1 MPENTYDLIVIGSG
15 PGGYV
20 AAIRGAQLGLKTA
33 LVEKDPVLGGTCLNV
48 GCIPS
53 KALLHS
59 TEILHTLEHNAAA
72 SGITAKDIK
81 TDIATLMKKKESVVK
96 QLNGGVKTL
105 VTKRKIDIVQGKAR
119 LGGNDH
125 QVIVEGEKG
134 GQTLK
139 GKHILIAT
147 GSVPV
152 ELPFMKFDGE
162 TIVSSTEAIAFDKVP
177 EKLVVIGAGAI
188 GLEIGSVW
196 SRLGSEVTVVE
207 LLPQI
212 SPNYDKDVSKLAE
225 RLLAKQGLKFEL
237 GAKVTGV
244 KTEKGKSVLTA
255 ERDGKTLEFPA
266 DKILVAVGRKPF
278 TAGLDLDKAG
288 VQLDDKGRIKTD
300 EHFRTTAS
308 GIYAIGDVI
317 AGPMLAHKA
326 EEEGVACVDHIAGK
340 AAHVNYDL
348 VPGVVY
354 TEPEIAG
361 VGLGEDAAKEKGIKV
376 NVGKFP
382 FIANGRAIAT
392 DATDGFVKVI
402 ADAETDRLLGV
413 QIIGHNASEMIAT
426 AVAHM
431 EYSGSAE
438 DWARTIHAHPT
449 LSESMKEAAM
459 AVSKSSIHSL

>member
-1 MPENTYDLIVIGSG
+1 MNYDLIVIGGG

-20 AAIRGAQLGLKTA
+20 AAIRAAQLGLKTA
-33 LVEKDPVLGGTCLNV
+33 LVEKDPTLGGTCLNV

-59 TEILHTLEHNAAA
+59 TEMVHFFQHDAAA
-72 SGITAKDIK
+72 HGISAKEFK
-81 TDIATLMKKKESVVK
+81 TDIAALMKKKEAVVK
-96 QLNGGVKTL
+96 QLNQGVKTL
-105 VTKRKIDIVQGKAR
+105 VTKRKIDVVQGLASLAGSGKV
-119 LGGNDH
+119 LVKTDK
-125 QVIVEGEKG
+125 GE
-134 GQTLK
+134 QTLEA
-139 GKHILIAT
+139 KHIILAT

-152 ELPFMKFDGE
+152 ELPFMKFDGQ
-162 TIVSSTEAIAFDKVP
+162 TVVSSTEAIAFDSVP

-196 SRLGSEVTVVE
+196 ARLGSEVTVVE

-212 SPNYDKDVSKLAE
+212 APTYDKDVSRLAE
-225 RLLAKQGLKFEL
+225 RLFTKQGLKFEL

-244 KTEKGKSVLTA
+244 KQDKGKAVLTA
-255 ERDGKTLEFPA
+255 ERDGKKLEFPA

-278 TAGLDLDKAG
+278 TEGLGLDKAG
-288 VQLDDKGRIKTD
+288 VELDDKRRIKTD
-300 EHFRTTAS
+300 AHFRTSAE

-326 EEEGVACVDHIAGK
+326 EEEGVACVELIAGK
-340 AAHVNYDL
+340 AGHVNYDL

-354 TEPEIAG
+354 TDPEIAS
-361 VGLGEDAAKEKGIKV
+361 VGLGEDAAKEKGLKV

-382 FIANGRAIAT
+382 FMANGRAIAT

-413 QIIGHNASEMIAT
+413 QIIGRNASEMIAT
-426 AVAHM
+426 ACAHM

-438 DWARTIHAHPT
+438 DWARTMHAHPT